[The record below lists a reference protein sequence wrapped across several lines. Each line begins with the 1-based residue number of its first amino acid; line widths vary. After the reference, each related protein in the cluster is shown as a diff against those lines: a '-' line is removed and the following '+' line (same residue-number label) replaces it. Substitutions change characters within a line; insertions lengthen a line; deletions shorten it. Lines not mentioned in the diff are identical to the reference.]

1 MKKKYPKKTIF
12 SPKIWMGMDL
22 MTWLKVL
29 KDGHYKVGFCC
40 LHAAIIISISSILN
54 TIQMLVEKLFFSKKI
69 ASTKIKSHPIF
80 IIGHWRSGTTLL
92 HELLS
97 LDKRYGYPNTY
108 QCIFPGHFLM
118 TEFFSGKIMNI
129 FMPKTRPMDAMP
141 VGSKRPQED
150 EFALCNLGAV
160 SPYRGITFP
169 EELENCAKYLR
180 ISDLPKN
187 DQDEWINILLGFFK
201 KLTYRTQKQLIIKS
215 PTHSFRVNIL
225 MKLFPDAKFIHI
237 KRNPYSVYKSTQHL
251 WMTLLDKQGLQ
262 RVDPE
267 MINNYIKNNFIALNQ
282 AIIEDTESLTDNQ
295 YYELSYEELVE
306 NPLVI
311 LEQLYRTLHM
321 GDFNQVYKCIESYQ
335 EKHKDY
341 KTNEYSLSKREITEI
356 NSSWGYWIKQ
366 QGYKIRKT

>member
-12 SPKIWMGMDL
+12 SPKVWMGMDL
-22 MTWLKVL
+22 SAWFKVL
-29 KDGHYKVGFCC
+29 NVGHYKVGLCC
-40 LHAAIIISISSILN
+40 IHAAILISINSILN
-54 TIQMLVEKLFFSKKI
+54 TLQMLIEKLFFSKKI

-108 QCIFPGHFLM
+108 QCIFPSHFLIS
-118 TEFFSGKIMNI
+118 EFFSGKIMNI

-160 SPYRGITFP
+160 SPYMGITFP

-180 ISDLPKN
+180 ISDLSEKEQN
-187 DQDEWINILLGFFK
+187 EWKNILLGFFK

-225 MKLFPDAKFIHI
+225 IKLFPNAKFIHI

-282 AIIEDTESLTDNQ
+282 AIIEDTESLSDDQ
-295 YYELSYEELVE
+295 YCELSYEGLVE
-306 NPLVI
+306 NPLET
-311 LEQLYRTLHM
+311 LEQLYRTLNL
-321 GDFNQVYKCIESYQ
+321 GDFNQVYKCIENYQ

-356 NSSWGYWIKQ
+356 NTCWGYWIRQ